1 MKDLVVLAA
10 DKNIEDTLK
19 GLLTRHQSLDIRP
32 INAQIYTEPGHD
44 PACAQRGVNILSNFS
59 KQYKYALLIFDYEGS
74 GKEDIQPGS
83 LQNKLNEEFSH
94 SPWGDKRARTLVLTP
109 ELETWIW
116 SDSPHVD
123 DVTGWKERQP
133 GLRSWLIEQGWLRQG
148 EHKPERPKEAFEA
161 ALREARIPRS
171 SSLYLKIASKVSL
184 ERCTD
189 NSFREFRKILQN
201 WFG

>member
-83 LQNKLNEEFSH
+83 LQNKLNEEFSR
-94 SPWGDKRARTLVLTP
+94 SPWVIN
-109 ELETWIW
+109 E
-116 SDSPHVD
+116 
-123 DVTGWKERQP
+123 P
-133 GLRSWLIEQGWLRQG
+133 GLLFSRQNLRHG
-148 EHKPERPKEAFEA
+148 YGATRPM
-161 ALREARIPRS
+161 L
-171 SSLYLKIASKVSL
+171 
-184 ERCTD
+184 TT
-189 NSFREFRKILQN
+189 
-201 WFG
+201 